1 MIERIQELRAQG
13 EAEIAGADA
22 GEVLEQLRVRYL
34 GRKAELPRMLRG
46 VAQLEPAERGAVGKA
61 ANQAR
66 QALEA
71 LIEARAEQLGSAELD
86 AQLQADRV
94 DVTLPGAPPQPIGR
108 LHLLTQTRRELEDIF
123 LGLGFTVMEG
133 PEIETVHYNFDALNH
148 SPTHPARART
158 DTFYVAGPPLA
169 EDADAP
175 DGPLPPSPLAAEEL
189 VLRTHTSPM
198 QVRAMEA
205 HPPPLY
211 VVIPGRVYRPD
222 SDATHTPQFH
232 QIEGLAVDE
241 DITLADLKGTLL
253 MFAQAVFGDE
263 RDVRLRP
270 HFFPFTEPSVEV
282 DVSCFNCDGK
292 GFLRDGSRCPVCKGE
307 GWLEVLGAGEV
318 DPNVYSYV
326 PTTAANAPGYDPE
339 KVQGFAW
346 GMGVER
352 IAMLKHGV
360 PDLRLYYE
368 NDLRFLRQF

>member
-1 MIERIQELRAQG
+1 MIDRINELSAGAQ
-13 EAEIAGADA
+13 AEIAAA
-22 GEVLEQLRVRYL
+22 SSTEELEELRVRHL
-34 GRKAELPRMLRG
+34 GRKAELPQLLRS
-46 VAQLEPAERGAVGKA
+46 VADLSPEQRGAVGKA

-71 LIEARAEQLGSAELD
+71 QIAARAAELSAQELD
-86 AQLQADRV
+86 ARLQADTV
-94 DVTLPGAPPQPIGR
+94 DVTLPGAPPEPIGR
-108 LHLLTQTRRELEDIF
+108 LHILTATSRELEDIF

-133 PEIETVHYNFDALNH
+133 PEIESVHYNFDALNH

-158 DTFYVAGPPLA
+158 DTFYV
-169 EDADAP
+169 
-175 DGPLPPSPLAAEEL
+175 SPQE

-253 MFAQAVFGDE
+253 EFSRAVFGDE

-282 DVSCFNCDGK
+282 DVSCFHCGGG
-292 GFLRDGSRCPVCKGE
+292 GFLRDGSRCYLCKGE

-326 PTTAANAPGYDPE
+326 PTTEANAPGYDPE
-339 KVQGFAW
+339 KIQGFAW
-346 GMGVER
+346 GLGVER
-352 IAMLKHGV
+352 IAMLRHGI

-368 NDLRFLRQF
+368 NDLRFLEQLG